1 MLLRS
6 VHNRVG
12 LLVDVSKVFT
22 DENIDVK
29 SIDVRTDKKDQAILN
44 FGFDVKNKEQL
55 AKISS
60 KIKNVSGVTEVARV
74 K

>member
-1 MLLRS
+1 MCIRDS
-6 VHNRVG
+6 NRVG

>member
-1 MLLRS
+1 MFL
-6 VHNRVG
+6 
-12 LLVDVSKVFT
+12 KVFT